1 MRRKNEMVVQ
11 ISPRWQAC
19 QSAAVLAK
27 AMGVLG
33 RAAQTLSLFCLL
45 FIVITLKILEALEGL
60 LSH

>member
-1 MRRKNEMVVQ
+1 MVVQ